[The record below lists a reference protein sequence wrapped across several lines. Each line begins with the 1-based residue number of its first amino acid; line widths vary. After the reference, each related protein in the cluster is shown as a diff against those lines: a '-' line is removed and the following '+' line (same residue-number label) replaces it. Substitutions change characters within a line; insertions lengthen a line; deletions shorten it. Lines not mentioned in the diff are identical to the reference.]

1 MLDKKLLKSNKRQN
15 LDRMPGNQIIND
27 PTNNAFDES
36 LIAVNKSQLN
46 AEDK

>member
-1 MLDKKLLKSNKRQN
+1 LKSNKKLN
-15 LDRMPGNQIIND
+15 LDRISGTLMMND

-36 LIAVNKSQLN
+36 IIAVNKSQLN